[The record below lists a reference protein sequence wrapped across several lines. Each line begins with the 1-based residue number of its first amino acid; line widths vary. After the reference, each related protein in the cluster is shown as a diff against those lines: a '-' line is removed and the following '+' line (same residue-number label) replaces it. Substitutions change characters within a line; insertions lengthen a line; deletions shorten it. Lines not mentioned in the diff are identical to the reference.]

1 MAWSS
6 LPFVLTVES
15 ITLRINQLD
24 PIIHGTVAA
33 SVLAVSVSQTLS
45 LDNLLARAAR
55 RVTGGIAAAIA
66 LLALRFRVEIKDR
79 KFYRAVES

>member
-1 MAWSS
+1 M
-6 LPFVLTVES
+6 LTVES

>member
-1 MAWSS
+1 M
-6 LPFVLTVES
+6 LTVES

-45 LDNLLARAAR
+45 LDDLLARAPP
-55 RVTGGIAAAIA
+55 RVASGAAAAIA